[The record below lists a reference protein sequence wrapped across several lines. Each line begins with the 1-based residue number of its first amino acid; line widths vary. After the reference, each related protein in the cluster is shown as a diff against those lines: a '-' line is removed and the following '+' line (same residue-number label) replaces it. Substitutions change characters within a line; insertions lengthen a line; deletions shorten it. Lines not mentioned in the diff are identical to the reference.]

1 MAKHADTFLYL
12 RIKGK
17 TLDNLTDLLS
27 DDETEFNW
35 NDKSGL
41 TLVLERLID
50 LWVYDAVKGKLL
62 EKYGDVTMEHRDPD
76 WKSLKEKQ
84 IEARSEKEAIKKA
97 MRAGNYE

>member
-27 DDETEFNW
+27 GETEVNL
-35 NDKSGL
+35 NDKSAL
-41 TLVLERLID
+41 TLVLERAID

-84 IEARSEKEAIKKA
+84 IEARCEKEAVKKA
-97 MRAGNYE
+97 MRGGDYE